1 MDNFPHVKL
10 RRLRQNSTFRKML
23 GTPFPPPDKFI
34 YPVFMVEGTN
44 RIIPIKSM
52 PDQYRY
58 SIDRVLELIERLV
71 KIGISGVMLFG
82 VLDGLDKKTNDGS
95 EAANENGLIQE
106 TIRILRN
113 NFPELIICTDVC
125 LCGYTN
131 HGHCGIVDSDGK
143 VLNDSTLDILSR
155 IAVSHAEAGA
165 HCVAPSAMMDGQV
178 QAIRQELSV
187 NKFDETAIMS
197 YSTKFASSM
206 YGPFREAA
214 DSASTFGDR
223 KTYQLSYN
231 DPLQAVRESITDEN
245 EGADILMVKPALFY
259 LDIINEVKRQ
269 VKLPLAA
276 YNVSGEYSM
285 IHASAQ
291 QGYGDLYDMARESVT
306 AIFRAGAD
314 VVISYWANQYEKIC
328 DLRFTR

>member
-10 RRLRQNSTFRKML
+10 RRLRQNSTFRKMFGL
-23 GTPFPPPDKFI
+23 PFPPPDKFI

-44 RIIPIKSM
+44 RIVPIKSM
-52 PDQYRY
+52 LNQYRY
-58 SIDRVLELIERLV
+58 SIDKVLELIERLV
-71 KIGISGVMLFG
+71 KVGISGVMLFG
-82 VLDGLDKKTNDGS
+82 VLDGMDKKTVNGS
-95 EAANENGLIQE
+95 EAYNENGLVQK
-106 TIRILRN
+106 TIRILRS

-131 HGHCGIVDSDGK
+131 HGHCGIVDSDGN
-143 VLNDSTLDILSR
+143 VLNDSTLDILSE

-178 QAIRQELSV
+178 QANRHVLSA

-206 YGPFREAA
+206 YGPFHEAA
-214 DSASTFGDR
+214 DSAPTFGDR

-231 DPLQAVRESITDEN
+231 DPLQAVRESIIDEN

-259 LDIINEVKRQ
+259 LDIINQVKKQ

-314 VVISYWANQYEKIC
+314 VVISYWANQYDKLA
-328 DLRFTR
+328 DL

>member
-10 RRLRQNSTFRKML
+10 RRLRQNSTFRKMFGL
-23 GTPFPPPDKFI
+23 PFPPPDKFI

-44 RIIPIKSM
+44 RIVPIKSM
-52 PDQYRY
+52 LNQYRY
-58 SIDRVLELIERLV
+58 SIDKVLELIERLV
-71 KIGISGVMLFG
+71 KVGISGVMLFG
-82 VLDGLDKKTNDGS
+82 VLDGMDKKTVNGS
-95 EAANENGLIQE
+95 EAYNENGLVQK
-106 TIRILRN
+106 TIRILRS

-131 HGHCGIVDSDGK
+131 HGHCGIVDSDGN
-143 VLNDSTLDILSR
+143 VLNDSTLDILSE

-178 QAIRQELSV
+178 QAIRHVLSA

-214 DSASTFGDR
+214 DSAPTFGDR

-231 DPLQAVRESITDEN
+231 DPLQAVRESIIDEN

-259 LDIINEVKRQ
+259 LDIINQVKKQ

-314 VVISYWANQYEKIC
+314 VVISYWANQYDKLA
-328 DLRFTR
+328 DL